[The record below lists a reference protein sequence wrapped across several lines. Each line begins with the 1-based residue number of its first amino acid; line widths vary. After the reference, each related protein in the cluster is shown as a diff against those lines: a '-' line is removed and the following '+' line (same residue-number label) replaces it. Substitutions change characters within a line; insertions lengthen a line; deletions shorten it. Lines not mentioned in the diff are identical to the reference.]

1 MFDLT
6 RIGEGLVGLF
16 GAAREISGGSALD
29 LLQQAGLDPSQL
41 SGLGPQEVMDVLS
54 QNGIDISQLAPDQLQ
69 ELGNMLG
76 FGGNLVGSATD
87 IASRFLSR

>member
-1 MFDLT
+1 
-6 RIGEGLVGLF
+6 
-16 GAAREISGGSALD
+16 
-29 LLQQAGLDPSQL
+29 
-41 SGLGPQEVMDVLS
+41 MDVLS